1 MIKLCL
7 LDELSIN
14 LSIIRNNFI
23 IAHYNT
29 ADLSMLSDFNE
40 IKEKLSIV
48 GKSFVTLALPLR
60 YEETFVY
67 IRDTHLLSPGVMKS
81 LQTLG
86 YLYNKDGDF
95 SKREIDKSDI
105 VKMSNLLV
113 RDKQKFV
120 DYAMLDVKITI
131 KHAIEM
137 ERFNRSV
144 QQLGI
149 PNTLSSIGRN
159 FVARKWKHDFDRHLP
174 YQISGEYLMGNASE
188 IQTPKGLFA
197 TRDVGV
203 HMSYYIA
210 NYKGGRNESFMYGV
224 DEKTK

>member
-48 GKSFVTLALPLR
+48 GKSFMTLALPLR

-67 IRDTHLLSPGVMKS
+67 IRDTRLLSPGVMKS
-81 LQTLG
+81 LQALG

-159 FVARKWKHDFDRHLP
+159 FVARKWKQNFDRHLP

-197 TRDVGV
+197 TRGVGA